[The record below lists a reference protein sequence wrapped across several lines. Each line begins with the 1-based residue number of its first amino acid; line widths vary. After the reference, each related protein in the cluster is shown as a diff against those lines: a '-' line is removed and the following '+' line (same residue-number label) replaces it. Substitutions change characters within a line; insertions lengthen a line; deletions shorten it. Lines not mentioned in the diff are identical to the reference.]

1 MTYTTRLKSVL
12 LSWKNRISDFASNG
26 KTCEVQTVHVEDY
39 HSGYPRFSALIAA
52 HDPFHLCRRFSNL
65 RARLLLLKQDR
76 LSLLEK
82 QLERIDL
89 EETAVLFLGSS
100 RCDSNMKR
108 KSILSDIDTAL
119 ADYDALVERNQRMLG
134 FEVAKPRDVLSL
146 QNWVNGNACLAREE
160 TAYLTRCKDLLC
172 VASSNDS
179 AVTRL
184 EAWVED
190 NLICFYRG
198 LRENLC
204 HDVSRDSNVYIF
216 SGSLVTR
223 ATQALILSLIT
234 FLLSAPI
241 IICNSLSSA
250 ASRIIVII
258 IFTIIS
264 LSALSELTKA
274 RTVEMFL
281 AGATYATVLTVFITS
296 TTTKSG

>member
-1 MTYTTRLKSVL
+1 M
-12 LSWKNRISDFASNG
+12 
-26 KTCEVQTVHVEDY
+26 
-39 HSGYPRFSALIAA
+39 
-52 HDPFHLCRRFSNL
+52 
-65 RARLLLLKQDR
+65 
-76 LSLLEK
+76 LEK

-119 ADYDALVERNQRMLG
+119 ADYGVVIPSSIERQHTLTKVIDALVERNQRMLG

-198 LRENLC
+198 LRE
-204 HDVSRDSNVYIF
+204 V
-216 SGSLVTR
+216 
-223 ATQALILSLIT
+223 
-234 FLLSAPI
+234 
-241 IICNSLSSA
+241 
-250 ASRIIVII
+250 
-258 IFTIIS
+258 
-264 LSALSELTKA
+264 
-274 RTVEMFL
+274 
-281 AGATYATVLTVFITS
+281 
-296 TTTKSG
+296 